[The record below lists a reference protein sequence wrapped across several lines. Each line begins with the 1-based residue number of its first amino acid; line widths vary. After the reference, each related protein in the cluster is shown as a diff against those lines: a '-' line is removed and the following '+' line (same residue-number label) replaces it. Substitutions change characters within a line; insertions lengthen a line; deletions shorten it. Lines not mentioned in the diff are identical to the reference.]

1 MASIREIRRRIR
13 SVKNTAKIT
22 KAMEMVAGSK
32 MRRAQQ
38 RVIAARPYAQ
48 RMRDVLG
55 GLSAGAAASGAEST
69 HPLLVRRAN
78 VERIEVI
85 HMTAD
90 RGLCG
95 GFNANLNRRGA
106 SFILE
111 QRPVPT
117 SVVAV
122 GRRGR
127 DFMVRLGQDLRADF
141 TQLPDYP
148 TPLDSLP
155 IARVVMDDY
164 LNGFTDRVYIV
175 YPEYVSVAVQRP
187 VVRQILPIEPPAGDD
202 QRFADYI
209 FEPGP
214 EEVLAS
220 LLPRFVEMQ
229 IYQAL
234 LELRAGFQS
243 AQMVAMRNATDAAN
257 DMVTSLTLL
266 HNKARQE
273 SITKELLEISGG
285 AAALIGK

>member
-22 KAMEMVAGSK
+22 KAMEMVAASK

-55 GLSAGAAASGAEST
+55 GLAAAATASGGEAI
-69 HPLLVRRAN
+69 HPLLVRREAVGR
-78 VERIEVI
+78 VEII
-85 HMTAD
+85 HMAAD

-95 GFNANLNRRGA
+95 GFNANLNRRAA

-111 QRPVPT
+111 QTAPT
-117 SVVAV
+117 SIIAV

-141 TQLPDYP
+141 TLLPDYP
-148 TPLDSLP
+148 TPFDSLP
-155 IARVVMDDY
+155 IARVAMDDY
-164 LNGFTDRVYIV
+164 LNGFADRVYIV

-187 VVRQILPIEPPAGDD
+187 VVMQLLPIEPPTGGE

-220 LLPRFVEMQ
+220 LLPRYVEMQ
-229 IYQAL
+229 VYQSL

-285 AAALIGK
+285 AAALTG

>member
-55 GLSAGAAASGAEST
+55 GLSAAAAAGGVETT
-69 HPLLVRRAN
+69 HPLLERRAAVTR
-78 VERIEVI
+78 VEII

-95 GFNANLNRRGA
+95 GFNANLNRRTA

-111 QRPVPT
+111 QTVPT
-117 SVVAV
+117 SIIAV

-155 IARVVMDDY
+155 IARVAMDDY
-164 LNGFTDRVYIV
+164 LNGFADRVYIV

-187 VVRQILPIEPPAGDD
+187 VVRQLLPIEPPAGGE

-209 FEPGP
+209 FEPSPG
-214 EEVLAS
+214 EVLAS
-220 LLPRFVEMQ
+220 LLPRYVEMQ
-229 IYQAL
+229 VHQAL

-285 AAALIGK
+285 AAALTG